1 MENKIQELGRPPNFV
16 ADTPNVTTEKLDM
29 FTIVTPEHVEGII
42 KQVPPKSCE
51 SDPIPMNLLR
61 NILPSVLNII
71 TDIINGSLQ
80 QGVFP
85 DAFKESL
92 VKPLLKKENL
102 DLVYK
107 NYRPVSNLQFIS
119 KLVERVAAEQL
130 VDHVNRNNLMEVNQ
144 SAYREFHST
153 ETALV
158 KVREDILKAIDNKE
172 IMCLVLLD
180 LSAAFDVID
189 HHKLLARMEL
199 RFGLSGTV
207 LNWIKSYI
215 TGRSQKVVIGDLNSN
230 GAESGSTK
238 LDQGVPQGSVLG
250 PICFTWYTCP
260 LGDICRSHGIYAH
273 FYADDSQIYM
283 TFKPSR
289 SGDKDT
295 VVSRLEAC
303 IEDIR
308 DWMTQNLLK
317 LNEDKTEFIV
327 FGTRQQLEKVD
338 TIAVKIGTETITPTD
353 MVHNLGY
360 FMDKHLKNS
369 QHINKIA
376 STAYL
381 QLKDILRIR
390 PSLNTK
396 TAQVIV
402 QALVLSKIDYCNILL
417 NGSPE
422 YQIDKVQ
429 HIQNMACRV
438 VCQLR
443 KFDHITLP
451 MSHLHWLK
459 VRERIKYKTALLMFK
474 CINNQA
480 PNYLMDIIPR
490 RQDSRTLRS
499 STSNYIPLK
508 FTRNSQVGK
517 SAFACIGPRVWNN
530 LPSAITN
537 IGDINMFKKE
547 LKTYLYRVS
556 YG

>member
-1 MENKIQELGRPPNFV
+1 
-16 ADTPNVTTEKLDM
+16 
-29 FTIVTPEHVEGII
+29 
-42 KQVPPKSCE
+42 
-51 SDPIPMNLLR
+51 
-61 NILPSVLNII
+61 
-71 TDIINGSLQ
+71 
-80 QGVFP
+80 
-85 DAFKESL
+85 
-92 VKPLLKKENL
+92 
-102 DLVYK
+102 
-107 NYRPVSNLQFIS
+107 
-119 KLVERVAAEQL
+119 
-130 VDHVNRNNLMEVNQ
+130 
-144 SAYREFHST
+144 
-153 ETALV
+153 
-158 KVREDILKAIDNKE
+158 
-172 IMCLVLLD
+172 MCLVLLD

-207 LNWIKSYI
+207 LKWIKSYI

-238 LDQGVPQGSVLG
+238 LDQRVPQGSVLG

-295 VVSRLEAC
+295 VISKLEAC

-308 DWMTQNLLK
+308 DWMTHNLLK

-353 MVHNLGY
+353 MVRNLGY

-402 QALVLSKIDYCNILL
+402 QALVLSKIDYCNVLL

-429 HIQNMACRV
+429 CIQNMACRV

-451 MSHLHWLK
+451 ISQLHWLK
-459 VRERIKYKTALLMFK
+459 VRERIKYKTALFMFK

-480 PNYLMDIIPR
+480 PQYLMDIIPR
-490 RQDSRTLRS
+490 KQHCRTL
-499 STSNYIPLK
+499 
-508 FTRNSQVGK
+508 
-517 SAFACIGPRVWNN
+517 
-530 LPSAITN
+530 
-537 IGDINMFKKE
+537 
-547 LKTYLYRVS
+547 
-556 YG
+556 